1 MILILEEG
9 RRVYNKLIQMLNSTE
24 INLSQFNNVLLQTAR
39 AKVYSVNEKQCK
51 NLRILFDSGS
61 QLSYITP
68 RARNALDLQ
77 TVDQKEIAIKVFGK
91 TEETKT
97 LDRVNICIKSRDSN
111 LNIYMSQQCLF
122 SNRKSKYKYCRGKFP
137 GLLS

>member
-1 MILILEEG
+1 M
-9 RRVYNKLIQMLNSTE
+9 
-24 INLSQFNNVLLQTAR
+24 
-39 AKVYSVNEKQCK
+39 
-51 NLRILFDSGS
+51 FDSGS

-111 LNIYMSQQCLF
+111 LNIYMSTFVNNVCFPIEGQ
-122 SNRKSKYKYCRGKFP
+122 NINIAARKYPHLGELELADDNP
-137 GLLS
+137 GNLPLEYRCACGQRLLLANF